1 MRKHIINTFFF
12 SAVILLCCT
21 YGFSQDSADIN
32 LTGTWQITS
41 KTAIGPETGEISII
55 HKGDTAQAVTKT
67 GQTLLFV
74 SGDKVNWSAVKH
86 TQVGSLRADYSG
98 SIRNE
103 NIMMGTVRMP
113 SSPFGD
119 QAVEWVAARV
129 SFEVSQEVL
138 KNKRKKKRKKMDS
151 SS

>member
-1 MRKHIINTFFF
+1 MRKQSIKAF
-12 SAVILLCCT
+12 SLSAIILLYFS
-21 YGFSQDSADIN
+21 YGISQDSADIN
-32 LTGTWQITS
+32 LTGTWQLTS
-41 KTAIGPETGEISII
+41 KTAIGPETGEISIL
-55 HKGDTAQAVTKT
+55 HKGDTAQAVTQT
-67 GQTLLFV
+67 GNTLLFV
-74 SGDKVNWSAVKH
+74 SGDQVSWSSVKH

-129 SFEVSQEVL
+129 SFEVSQDVL
-138 KNKRKKKRKKMDS
+138 NNKKKKKRKKNDS